1 MSQSI
6 GEESDFDVVKTFINN
21 VINFLTIGPD
31 DNLVGKIKFARH
43 ATIQFHVQEHT
54 NEVDLK
60 AAVDNCSLAMNEP
73 DKGRIGTNMPEALN
87 LMRTAGRSGGDL
99 MFRDDDTVTKVA
111 VFITD
116 GRPNTKDLNGD
127 SIRVASQK
135 TEDAA
140 ARLHE
145 SGIYDQIYAIGI
157 EGRKKI
163 KELEFIA
170 SDPSL
175 MFTVEDFRPGLFEEL
190 QRNLT
195 NIICGRKYI
204 LKNVYMY
211 HNIHAC

>member
-73 DKGRIGTNMPEALN
+73 EKGRIGTNMPEALN

-127 SIRVASQK
+127 SNRVASQK